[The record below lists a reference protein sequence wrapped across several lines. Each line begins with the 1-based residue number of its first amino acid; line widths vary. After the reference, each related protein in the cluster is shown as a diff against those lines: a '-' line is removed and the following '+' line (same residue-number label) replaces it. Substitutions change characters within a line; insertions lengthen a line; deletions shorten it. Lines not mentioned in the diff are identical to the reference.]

1 MLHEIYDDFFM
12 HDGRFLS
19 ETKLS
24 KALLLISS
32 AFEKRKK
39 NRKLRFFLG
48 KKGCF
53 YFFFLFVILKLYI
66 DIKNDYKYRQMIFHF
81 EVNICRFFF
90 SKTLLKQSSIF
101 FSNFGI
107 NYYIKS

>member
-1 MLHEIYDDFFM
+1 MRFMMIFFM

-32 AFEKRKK
+32 VFEKIKK
-39 NRKLRFFLG
+39 NRKLRFFFR

-53 YFFFLFVILKLYI
+53 YFFFSFCNFKIIYR
-66 DIKNDYKYRQMIFHF
+66 YK
-81 EVNICRFFF
+81 EW
-90 SKTLLKQSSIF
+90 L
-101 FSNFGI
+101 
-107 NYYIKS
+107 

>member
-48 KKGCF
+48 KKKVAF
-53 YFFFLFVILKLYI
+53 T
-66 DIKNDYKYRQMIFHF
+66 
-81 EVNICRFFF
+81 FF
-90 SKTLLKQSSIF
+90 SF
-101 FSNFGI
+101 CNFKI
-107 NYYIKS
+107 IYRYKE